1 MTAGPARPAA
11 GATPLVCSGAW
22 PPRAASRSA
31 PGSLPRS
38 CVPRGANDNGC
49 GPISQPAWTG
59 TARPGSGRRMA
70 APPAGA
76 GTWGVPGSRAS
87 AGVGGDSL
95 RGSGTLNLVS
105 LQDAPTPTVTLIPMV
120 SRRLSPSGGPAG
132 KSSPAG
138 LSGCWGPR
146 VPPFA
151 ASPTGPHLPA
161 GTLLCPRSCAE
172 EALHLPG
179 ALAGFGQPAGLPFQ
193 LRPHQLCP
201 SVRSLCPLNHVCLA
215 IARGR
220 RVTPQL

>member
-1 MTAGPARPAA
+1 MRADQPARLDRH
-11 GATPLVCSGAW
+11 GEAW
-22 PPRAASRSA
+22 LRAQD
-31 PGSLPRS
+31 G
-38 CVPRGANDNGC
+38 G
-49 GPISQPAWTG
+49 
-59 TARPGSGRRMA
+59 
-70 APPAGA
+70 PPAGA

-105 LQDAPTPTVTLIPMV
+105 LQDAPTPAVTLIPMV

-151 ASPTGPHLPA
+151 ASPTGPHLPG